1 MNRLYNERYKSFDQY
16 VSDQEI
22 GFTKWDLTEGES
34 LNRELIDHNHI
45 FFILNGSVKISCNE
59 FHDRIFKAGEMVFI
73 PKSASFTGE
82 TLEASLIINHS
93 FENPLNI
100 CDKAMMESLAP
111 LSDTIAYR
119 FQPLAIR
126 PPLDHFLELFVSYL
140 DDGVRCSHL
149 FQAKQ
154 SEIFVFFR
162 LYYTRLENA
171 TFFYPLIG
179 KSVDFKSFVMANYL
193 KVESIDE
200 FARLGGYN
208 VSTFRK
214 KFKAHFNESAYQWIL
229 KQKSKHIKYKI
240 SIENVAFK
248 DIMDE
253 YGFATPAHF
262 NEYCKTHFGMTPSQ
276 LRESLK

>member
-1 MNRLYNERYKSFDQY
+1 MEK
-16 VSDQEI
+16 V
-22 GFTKWDLTEGES
+22 
-34 LNRELIDHNHI
+34 
-45 FFILNGSVKISCNE
+45 
-59 FHDRIFKAGEMVFI
+59 
-73 PKSASFTGE
+73 TG
-82 TLEASLIINHS
+82 I
-93 FENPLNI
+93 
-100 CDKAMMESLAP
+100 
-111 LSDTIAYR
+111 
-119 FQPLAIR
+119 
-126 PPLDHFLELFVSYL
+126 
-140 DDGVRCSHL
+140 
-149 FQAKQ
+149 
-154 SEIFVFFR
+154 
-162 LYYTRLENA
+162 
-171 TFFYPLIG
+171 

-193 KVESIDE
+193 KVESVEE